1 MFFIPFLIRGLA
13 MSNATNEF
21 DQPLKGNSLAA
32 DAWKRLKKNKMAFLS
47 FFIVIFY
54 FLISLLAPILPIHTY
69 TDQDLDHQNLPPS
82 FQTADKVML
91 KKEIKKI
98 EKLMEREDRLD
109 FTVDERVYLENYEAQ
124 VEDERVIIDG
134 KEINPNKKRYLFGT
148 DDLGRDMLARVI
160 YGGQISMAIGLIGS
174 FTAVLIGLLV
184 GSIAGYMGGRVDF
197 FLMRLVD
204 ILYGMPYI
212 FIVIIILALFGGSMM
227 ALFFALSFVSWLT
240 TARVVR
246 GQVISLKNS
255 LFVEAAR
262 SMGASPG
269 RIILQ
274 HLLPNSMGII
284 IVFATLQIPT
294 FIMQESFLSFLGL
307 GISAPFASWGSLISD
322 GVTGMVNYPWRLLF
336 PALAMTIFLFAMN
349 FLGDGLRDAF
359 DPQSKNSL

>member
-1 MFFIPFLIRGLA
+1 
-13 MSNATNEF
+13 MSNETNEF
-21 DQPLKGNSLAA
+21 NQPLKGNSLTA
-32 DAWKRLKKNKMAFLS
+32 DAWKRLKKNKMAFAS

-54 FLISLLAPILPIHTY
+54 VLISLLAPLLPIHSY
-69 TDQDLDHQNLPPS
+69 TTQDLDHQNLPPS
-82 FQTADKVML
+82 FQTADKVMV
-91 KKEIKKI
+91 KQEIRKI
-98 EKLMEREDRLD
+98 EKRMSREDRSEMTTD
-109 FTVDERVYLENYEAQ
+109 EKARIEAFRAEVEAERVT
-124 VEDERVIIDG
+124 VDG
-134 KEINPNKKRYLFGT
+134 KEVNPNDKRYLFGT

-160 YGGQISMAIGLIGS
+160 YGGQISIAIGFVGTL
-174 FTAVLIGLLV
+174 TAVLIGILV
-184 GSIAGYMGGRVDF
+184 GSVAGYVGGRVDF
-197 FLMRLVD
+197 LLMRLVD

-212 FIVIIILALFGGSMM
+212 FIVIIVLALFGGNIL

-240 TARVVR
+240 TSRVVR
-246 GQVISLKNS
+246 GQIISLKNS

-262 SMGASPG
+262 SMGASSG

-284 IVFATLQIPT
+284 IVFATLQIPS

-322 GVTGMVNYPWRLLF
+322 GVSGMTNYPWRLFF

-359 DPQSKNSL
+359 DPQSKNEL